1 MGKTLGSTSRKKKPY
16 GYLVESGYYG
26 WVDWYRGYMLFAT
39 EAEYLEYIDEEN
51 R

>member
-1 MGKTLGSTSRKKKPY
+1 MGQKMGSTSRKKKPY

-26 WVDWYRGYMLFAT
+26 WVDWYHGFMLFCT
-39 EAEYLEYIDEEN
+39 EAEYLEYIDEN

>member
-16 GYLVESGYYG
+16 GYLVDSGFMG
-26 WVDWYRGYMLFAT
+26 WVDWYHGFMLFAT
-39 EAEYLEYIDEEN
+39 EAEYLEYIDEN